1 MRSDPGCSGTE
12 ASRSAR
18 PSPFTKPRGA
28 GSPFQPVLFGHTS
41 YPGRGT
47 DPHPRQPRPRTS
59 SRGNRRA
66 GPGNRAGSRR
76 GPKAAKEEAAPGA
89 AMAEGRGSSRLYS
102 LRLISLGLR
111 LTASLP
117 GELQNS
123 RAGAGYPAPARP
135 DHPRR
140 APTSAPPSGS
150 RASRACAL
158 APPTAAPPSSCPDSE
173 RPASL
178 LGGHVDPGWGG
189 GRGCAS
195 PLPGAVT
202 PEESASRSPSACAR
216 ASRSQS
222 ALAPQSHPAVG
233 RGWTGCYPRPDQR
246 SGSRTFSP
254 VLPHQLSTG
263 PGTQYTV

>member
-1 MRSDPGCSGTE
+1 MRSDQG
-12 ASRSAR
+12 AR
-18 PSPFTKPRGA
+18 GQRPRGA
-28 GSPFQPVLFGHTS
+28 HGLLLLSPAGPAARSSLFFSDTLPTRDGVLTL
-41 YPGRGT
+41 T
-47 DPHPRQPRPRTS
+47 PRQPRPRTS

-76 GPKAAKEEAAPGA
+76 GPEAAKEEAAPGA

-117 GELQNS
+117 GELRSS
-123 RAGAGYPAPARP
+123 RAGAGSSAPARP
-135 DHPRR
+135 DHPSR

-150 RASRACAL
+150 RASCACAL

-178 LGGHVDPGWGG
+178 LGGHVDPSWGG

-195 PLPGAVT
+195 PLPGVVT

-216 ASRSQS
+216 VSRSQP

-233 RGWTGCYPRPDQR
+233 QGWTECYPRPDQ
-246 SGSRTFSP
+246 FSP
-254 VLPHQLSTG
+254 VPPHQLSTG
-263 PGTQYTV
+263 PGTHYTV

>member
-1 MRSDPGCSGTE
+1 MCSDPGCSGTE

-117 GELQNS
+117 GELQNAKELAPDTP
-123 RAGAGYPAPARP
+123 RPRVQTTPAERQPQHLHPGPGRPAPARWLRRRR
-135 DHPRR
+135 PRP
-140 APTSAPPSGS
+140 APARTRSAPP
-150 RASRACAL
+150 
-158 APPTAAPPSSCPDSE
+158 PSSAAMLTPAGAGAE
-173 RPASL
+173 GVRRPF
-178 LGGHVDPGWGG
+178 P
-189 GRGCAS
+189 
-195 PLPGAVT
+195 
-202 PEESASRSPSACAR
+202 AR
-216 ASRSQS
+216 
-222 ALAPQSHPAVG
+222 
-233 RGWTGCYPRPDQR
+233 
-246 SGSRTFSP
+246 
-254 VLPHQLSTG
+254 
-263 PGTQYTV
+263 